1 MGVVH
6 LEAGDLAREFH
17 DEVLAAQESLTHL
30 FHAFLRAAESSHG
43 CHLAHGARAAGVL
56 PLQFVHSLCQSQ
68 GCGGETDAPA
78 CHGIRLRHAVDHH
91 RALLHV
97 GQGGDGSV
105 RTDVVDVLVNLVAD
119 HRDLPVAAQHLGKGF
134 QFRGAVNA
142 ARGIAGRAED
152 KGAGALGDGRFEL
165 GGRYLEI
172 LLNRGFHEH
181 GLGTCEQ
188 HHLRIAHP
196 IGRGDNHFVALGSQ
210 CHDGV
215 AHGLLRAVRHR
226 DLRGIVC
233 QAVFAE
239 QLLADGFAD
248 SGVAGHGRIAREI
261 LVDSFVRGLLDV
273 VGRVE
278 VGLTDG
284 KVYHVHALS
293 FKLCALLRHGQS
305 GRRRKAVYCC

>member
-1 MGVVH
+1 M
-6 LEAGDLAREFH
+6 L
-17 DEVLAAQESLTHL
+17 
-30 FHAFLRAAESSHG
+30 
-43 CHLAHGARAAGVL
+43 
-56 PLQFVHSLCQSQ
+56 
-68 GCGGETDAPA
+68 
-78 CHGIRLRHAVDHH
+78 I
-91 RALLHV
+91 
-97 GQGGDGSV
+97 
-105 RTDVVDVLVNLVAD
+105 NLVAN
-119 HRDLPVAAQHLGKGF
+119 HRDLLVAAQHLGKGC
-134 QFRGAVNA
+134 QFVRAVNA

-172 LLNRGFHEH
+172 LLNRGFHKD

-196 IGRGDNHFVALGSQ
+196 IGRGDDYFVALGSQ

-248 SGVAGHGRIAREI
+248 SGIAGHGRIAREV
-261 LVDSFVRGLLDV
+261 LVDGFMRSLLDM

-278 VGLTDG
+278 VGLADG

>member
-1 MGVVH
+1 M
-6 LEAGDLAREFH
+6 L
-17 DEVLAAQESLTHL
+17 
-30 FHAFLRAAESSHG
+30 
-43 CHLAHGARAAGVL
+43 
-56 PLQFVHSLCQSQ
+56 
-68 GCGGETDAPA
+68 
-78 CHGIRLRHAVDHH
+78 I
-91 RALLHV
+91 
-97 GQGGDGSV
+97 
-105 RTDVVDVLVNLVAD
+105 NLVAD
-119 HRDLPVAAQHLGKGF
+119 HRDLPVAAQHLGKGC

-142 ARGIAGRAED
+142 ARGIAGRAENE
-152 KGAGALGDGRFEL
+152 GAGALGDGRLEL
-165 GGRYLEI
+165 LGRYLEI
-172 LLNRGFHEH
+172 LLNGGFHEH

-196 IGRGDNHFVALGSQ
+196 IGRGDDYFVALGSQ
-210 CHDGV
+210 CHDCV
-215 AHGLLRAVRHR
+215 AHGLLRAVRHG

-261 LVDSFVRGLLDV
+261 LVDSFVRGFLDV

-278 VGLTDG
+278 VGLANG
-284 KVYHVHALS
+284 EVYHVHALS